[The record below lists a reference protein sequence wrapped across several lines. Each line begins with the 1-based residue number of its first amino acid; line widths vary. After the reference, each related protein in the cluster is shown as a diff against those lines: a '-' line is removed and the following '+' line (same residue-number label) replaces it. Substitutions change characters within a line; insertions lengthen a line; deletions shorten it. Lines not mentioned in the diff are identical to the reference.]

1 MLGCRERLVVKE
13 QGLDLKCEGR
23 QGPQQEREGVGF
35 PGQEH
40 RRQPRQAR
48 SQHHLGSRGR
58 HGLIASSIMLR
69 RNPILKAAGSHVRVG
84 NGEQ

>member
-1 MLGCRERLVVKE
+1 MLGRRERLAVKE

-35 PGQEH
+35 PG
-40 RRQPRQAR
+40 RRTGG
-48 SQHHLGSRGR
+48 SQGR
-58 HGLIASSIMLR
+58 PAPSIGPVASSIILR
-69 RNPILKAAGSHVRVG
+69 RNSILKAAGSHVRVG